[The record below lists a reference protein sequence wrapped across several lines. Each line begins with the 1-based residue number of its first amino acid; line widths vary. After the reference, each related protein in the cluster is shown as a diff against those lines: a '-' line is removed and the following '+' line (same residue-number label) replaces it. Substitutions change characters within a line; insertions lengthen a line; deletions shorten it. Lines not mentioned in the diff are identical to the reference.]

1 MTWFQADDAHNSH
14 RKVAALETDF
24 PFEVYMLA
32 HGVWTK
38 AGVDCAHRRSG
49 EITLA
54 QLVRLTGCPQ
64 ALRVTLRNAC
74 NALVVSGLWDAIG
87 DDTFSFHNWELY
99 NGTAEEKK
107 TGNAERQQRLRDR
120 RKAKR
125 NGVTL
130 RVTPVTI
137 VTESNGSS
145 PHLTSSSPHRM
156 SEERAREESSEKP
169 KNTNRFGADELA
181 EAIDAELR
189 GHGAGSFGQMLPGN
203 VAHHASSVLAFF
215 RRESEIQGRPPG
227 ELVRES
233 VADYL
238 ASDYVKSRK
247 SKTVGMKQWFED
259 PGRNTPWNRK
269 KELQKQLTPRQDQ
282 AVWRLENNAMLYDD
296 DESILREMGLL

>member
-1 MTWFQADDAHNSH
+1 MTWVKIDDAMPMHP
-14 RKVAALETDF
+14 KMLDLGLEGIGLW
-24 PFEVYMLA
+24 VCMLA
-32 HGVWTK
+32 Y
-38 AGVDCAHRRSG
+38 CN
-49 EITLA
+49 
-54 QLVRLTGCPQ
+54 RLTTGG
-64 ALRVTLRNAC
+64 RVPKRHLAAVYGGAGARRLGELTEKMRGLN
-74 NALVVSGLWDAIG
+74 LVCVEAG
-87 DDTFSFHNWELY
+87 DILLVNY
-99 NGTAEEKK
+99 
-107 TGNAERQQRLRDR
+107 ERYQ
-120 RKAKR
+120 
-125 NGVTL
+125 
-130 RVTPVTI
+130 
-137 VTESNGSS
+137 
-145 PHLTSSSPHRM
+145 
-156 SEERAREESSEKP
+156 SEAMPERARERREYLAEKKKESRARQQSVNGLSTVDSAARQHGVNAPVPSRPVQTSPKEEYSVSVSELRARAESSEQP
-169 KNTNRFGADELA
+169 KTTSRFGADELA

-215 RRESEIQGRPPG
+215 RRESEIQGRPPD